1 MVTDSDTSYGNY
13 SDKGGNDNDDDERA
27 DGTNN
32 SSSITLL
39 IRDNENFW
47 WGKLFKTIVSYQ
59 YQSRITERLN
69 SPLPLV
75 VRPKTNEDRDA
86 HNAAWKAPPQHA
98 SQRFISQF
106 QSIPIY
112 LQGR

>member
-39 IRDNENFW
+39 IRDNENF
-47 WGKLFKTIVSYQ
+47 
-59 YQSRITERLN
+59 
-69 SPLPLV
+69 
-75 VRPKTNEDRDA
+75 
-86 HNAAWKAPPQHA
+86 
-98 SQRFISQF
+98 
-106 QSIPIY
+106 
-112 LQGR
+112 